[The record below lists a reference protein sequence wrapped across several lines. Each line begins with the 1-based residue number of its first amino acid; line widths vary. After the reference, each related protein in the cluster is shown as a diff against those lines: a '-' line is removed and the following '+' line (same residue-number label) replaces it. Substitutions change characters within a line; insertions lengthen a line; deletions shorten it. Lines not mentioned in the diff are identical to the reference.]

1 MAKIHYLGGNFNG
14 ADETLN
20 LILKLPKYKDSYEV
34 LQLLAKVKNLQGKRY
49 EAMALYKR
57 IIELNPNDYEACFDI
72 AQMFD
77 QIDQGIARTY
87 YEQGLEKFK
96 AINKERSTDESNN
109 DPRNIV
115 SPEILNNVGVLRLE
129 LATQQQHNNPEFAKA
144 QAQESLRAFDEAL
157 ENAEKLKSLESQ
169 QEKLEEQKEE
179 NA

>member
-1 MAKIHYLGGNFNG
+1 
-14 ADETLN
+14 
-20 LILKLPKYKDSYEV
+20 
-34 LQLLAKVKNLQGKRY
+34 LAKVKNLQGKRY

-77 QIDQGIARTY
+77 QIDQGIARMY

-129 LATQQQHNNPEFAKA
+129 LAT
-144 QAQESLRAFDEAL
+144 
-157 ENAEKLKSLESQ
+157 
-169 QEKLEEQKEE
+169 
-179 NA
+179 

>member
-1 MAKIHYLGGNFNG
+1 
-14 ADETLN
+14 
-20 LILKLPKYKDSYEV
+20 
-34 LQLLAKVKNLQGKRY
+34 
-49 EAMALYKR
+49 MALYKR

-129 LATQQQHNNPEFAKA
+129 LAT
-144 QAQESLRAFDEAL
+144 
-157 ENAEKLKSLESQ
+157 
-169 QEKLEEQKEE
+169 
-179 NA
+179 